1 MRFFLSAA
9 AALLVFV
16 PAVHAEGFL
25 VGRMQKVPDLVLGTG
40 DAGYDYEPKGDN
52 VFNLETGVGYRWWI
66 KATGNK
72 ECAFRAPDLFEHSWF
87 RKMEVNKVE
96 IKFGT
101 LHEIEFEREGAVEL
115 YFTPIKPGTYV
126 WECKGL
132 ADKGLTGKI
141 NVK

>member
-1 MRFFLSAA
+1 MILRSAA
-9 AALLVFV
+9 ASFLVF
-16 PAVHAEGFL
+16 ASSAAMAEGFL
-25 VGRMQKVPDLVLGTG
+25 VGRMEKVPDLTIGTG
-40 DAGYDYEPKGDN
+40 DSGYEYEPKGDTA
-52 VFNLETGVGYRWWI
+52 FNLETGKGYRWWI

-72 ECAFRAPDLFEHSWF
+72 ECAFRAPDLFENSWF

-96 IKFGT
+96 IKFGA
-101 LHEIEFEREGAVEL
+101 LYEIEFEREGAVEL
-115 YFTPIKPGTYV
+115 YFTPIKPGTYE